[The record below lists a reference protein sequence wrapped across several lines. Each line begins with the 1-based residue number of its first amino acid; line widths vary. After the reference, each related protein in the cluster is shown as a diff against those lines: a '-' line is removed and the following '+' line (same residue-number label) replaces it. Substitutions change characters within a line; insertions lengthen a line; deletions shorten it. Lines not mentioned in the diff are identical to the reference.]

1 MEFIDF
7 MAGYAILAIV
17 LFGVGIIY
25 KFGKTFWNRATMRRE
40 MSPKTYTI
48 HPIKKRS
55 VLEALYIVNVL
66 TFTKFW
72 AKANMPTFMAHL
84 LYHVAI
90 GTAILT
96 YTLSGIT
103 LLMTGKI
110 WTLSL
115 PDMLVYVFDWFTKF
129 HSTEG
134 YALLNSAI
142 FTQVMIYLFMIAVVL
157 GILAELTTLT
167 LSVLNKRGMI
177 SPIDEPTK
185 MANIRTSGL
194 PRSTKGGYQRKIIGL
209 MVLAI
214 VGSLFL
220 QFVGVLD
227 EEIAFYI
234 HGTVALTFIAI
245 LPYTMLFH
253 EIARWRMCTGVK
265 RMMNRT
271 TA

>member
-17 LFGVGIIY
+17 LFGIGIIY
-25 KFGKTFWNRATMRRE
+25 KFGKTFWHRATMRRE

-48 HPIKKRS
+48 HPVKKRS
-55 VLEALYIVNVL
+55 VLEALYMVNVS

-72 AKANMPTFMAHL
+72 AKANMPTFIAHL

-90 GTAILT
+90 GTAILS
-96 YTLSGIT
+96 YILSSIT

-110 WTLSL
+110 WTLSIQ
-115 PDMLVYVFDWFTKF
+115 DMLVYLFDWFTKF
-129 HSTEG
+129 HSEG

-157 GILAELTTLT
+157 GIFAELTTLT
-167 LSVLNKRGMI
+167 LSALKKRGMI
-177 SPIDEPTK
+177 TPIDEPTK

-194 PRSTKGGYQRKIIGL
+194 PRLTKGGYQRKIIGL

-227 EEIAFYI
+227 EHIAFYI

-253 EIARWRMCTGVK
+253 EIARWRMCTGAK

>member
-17 LFGVGIIY
+17 LFGIGIIY
-25 KFGKTFWNRATMRRE
+25 KFGKTFWHRATMRRE
-40 MSPKTYTI
+40 MTPKTYTI
-48 HPIKKRS
+48 HPVKKRS

-72 AKANMPTFMAHL
+72 AKANVPTFMAHL

-90 GTAILT
+90 GTAILC

-103 LLMTGKI
+103 LLMTGKF
-110 WTLSL
+110 WTLSIQNI
-115 PDMLVYVFDWFTKF
+115 LVYVFDWFVKF
-129 HSTEG
+129 HSEG

-167 LSVLNKRGMI
+167 LSALKKRGMI
-177 SPIDEPTK
+177 SPIDGPTK
-185 MANIRTSGL
+185 MVNIRTSGL

-214 VGSLFL
+214 VGPLFL

-227 EEIAFYI
+227 EETAFYI

-245 LPYTMLFH
+245 FPYTMLFH